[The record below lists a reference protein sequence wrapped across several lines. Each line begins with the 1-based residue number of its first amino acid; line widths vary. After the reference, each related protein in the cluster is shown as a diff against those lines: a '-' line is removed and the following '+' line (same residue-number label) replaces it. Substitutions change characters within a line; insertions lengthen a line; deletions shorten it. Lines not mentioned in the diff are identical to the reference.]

1 MASQPIRSELH
12 LSWCLTLSAAGMQL
26 FRVLREEEGQ
36 QTQSFRKEKKEK
48 VEGKEGS
55 PFVL

>member
-1 MASQPIRSELH
+1 
-12 LSWCLTLSAAGMQL
+12 MQL